1 MKNILC
7 CLLVAVCLFGK
18 QAAAQRV
25 IVTPDRTDAVVAVI
39 TDEAIAATHSF
50 QAYCTML
57 SAKEALGVYA
67 VAANWKDPDHVKAT
81 LMDIRKKYP
90 ALEGMVL
97 IGNVPVAMIRN
108 AQHMTTAFKMDEVK
122 FDRKQSSVASDR
134 FYDDPRLQFR
144 LIGQDKDHP
153 LWFYYEL
160 DERSPQSIRSE
171 LYTGRIMSHATG
183 AARIEEISRY
193 LDKAVAARNF
203 KNPLDQM
210 LAYTGSAYNSES
222 ITSWS
227 HEQFALQEALP
238 AVFSTANGYRAL
250 HFSMQKV
257 MKYRLFSELQRPGLD
272 LTLFTEHGD
281 IEKQYISHHQHGDDM
296 EFATSYIKYNLRSS
310 LRRAVAKGQPAAS
323 VIQSLVKR
331 YGVPESWL
339 DGALDNDSLRKA
351 DSIYST
357 EGDIYSAELANI
369 SPASRMVIFNAC
381 YNGSFHHPNNI
392 SAGYLFGNGQT
403 LVTHGN
409 TVNVLQDKWTI
420 AHIGLLGRGARVG
433 HWSRINNTLES
444 SLNGDPTFHFDH
456 PQWEMINKMLAA
468 NKPAAYWKN
477 QLTHPDLA
485 VQMLAMRKLFE
496 ADAAGSSAHFRKIF
510 TTSSSRNLRM
520 EALKLLAHTG
530 DTNYLAVA
538 GMALRDPY
546 ELIRRKSAEWIAKAG
561 HDQFIPQLVDMLIA
575 FPDDA
580 RTMWVGSRALSVM
593 DTEALLQVIEAKK
606 ETVAFWHRPEEWLQ
620 SMKKL
625 AADGKRHAA
634 ETLKGILDKNATENE
649 RIQKVRL
656 LRNMYYHHL
665 IPQLLQVAADA
676 NEPVELRKN
685 LIEALGWFSNSYNKL
700 LIVEACN
707 KLIASNEPPEVLK
720 AEAIQTIGR
729 LQSWMLP

>member
-1 MKNILC
+1 MRNFLC
-7 CLLVAVCLFGK
+7 CLLIAVCLFSE
-18 QAAAQRV
+18 QATAQRV
-25 IVTPDRTDAVVAVI
+25 IVKPNRTDAVVAVI

-50 QAYCTML
+50 LAYCNML
-57 SAKEALGVYA
+57 SARESLGVYA
-67 VAANWKDPDHVKAT
+67 VAATWKDPDQVKET
-81 LMDIRKKYP
+81 LMDIRKNYP

-97 IGNVPVAMIRN
+97 IGDVPVAMVRN
-108 AQHMTTAFKMDEVK
+108 AQHMTTAFKMDEIK

-134 FYDDPRLQFR
+134 FYDDPDLQFR
-144 LIGQDKDHP
+144 FIGQDKDNP

-160 DERSPQSIRSE
+160 DERSPQRIQSE
-171 LYTGRIMSHATG
+171 LYTGRIMSHAKG
-183 AARIEEISRY
+183 AARVEEISRY
-193 LDKAVAARNF
+193 LDKAVAARNT

-227 HEQFALQEALP
+227 HEQFALQEVLP
-238 AVFSTANGYRAL
+238 GVFSKANGYRAL

-281 IEKQYISHHQHGDDM
+281 IEKQYISHHQYGNDM
-296 EFATSYIKYNLRSS
+296 HFATSYIKYYLRNS
-310 LRRAVAKGQPAAS
+310 LRRAVEKGQPAAAAM
-323 VIQSLVKR
+323 QALMKR
-331 YGVPESWL
+331 FEVPESWF
-339 DGALDNDSLRKA
+339 DGALDNDSLRRA
-351 DSIYST
+351 DSIYT
-357 EGDIYSAELANI
+357 TDGDIYSAELATI

-420 AHIGLLGRGARVG
+420 AHIGLLERGARVG

-456 PQWEMINKMLAA
+456 PQWEMINKMLVAS
-468 NKPAAYWKN
+468 KPVAYWKK
-477 QLTHPDLA
+477 QLSHTDLA

-496 ADAAGSSAHFRKIF
+496 ADASGNAALFRKIY
-510 TTSSSRNLRM
+510 TTASSRNLRM
-520 EALKLLAHTG
+520 EALRLLAHIG

-561 HDQFIPQLVDMLIA
+561 HDQFIPQLIDMLIA

-580 RTMWVGSRALSVM
+580 RTNWVGERALSVM
-593 DTEALLQVIEAKK
+593 NSEVLLKVLEEKK
-606 ETVAFWHRPEEWLQ
+606 ATAAFWYKPDEWLA

-625 AADGKRHAA
+625 AADGKRSAA
-634 ETLKGILDKNATENE
+634 ETLKGILDKKASEND

-676 NEPVELRKN
+676 SEPVAVRKN
-685 LIEALGWFSNSYNKL
+685 LIEALGWFSNSYNKP

-707 KLIASNEPPEVLK
+707 KLIALNDTPEVLK
-720 AEAIQTIGR
+720 AEAIQTLGR